1 MVGRKFKGG
10 GGEGADLNYRTGN
23 RAMQMNFNE
32 INRFSMHLKGIY
44 FFFYPPFAFLN
55 MFDFNK
61 IDNSDSENKQ
71 IKHLVMGVGEF
82 AP

>member
-1 MVGRKFKGG
+1 
-10 GGEGADLNYRTGN
+10 
-23 RAMQMNFNE
+23 MNSNE

>member
-10 GGEGADLNYRTGN
+10 GEGADLNY
-23 RAMQMNFNE
+23 
-32 INRFSMHLKGIY
+32 RFSMHLKGIY

>member
-1 MVGRKFKGG
+1 MVGRGFKGG
-10 GGEGADLNYRTGN
+10 GADLNYRTGN

-71 IKHLVMGVGEF
+71 MKNIWSWQ
-82 AP
+82 